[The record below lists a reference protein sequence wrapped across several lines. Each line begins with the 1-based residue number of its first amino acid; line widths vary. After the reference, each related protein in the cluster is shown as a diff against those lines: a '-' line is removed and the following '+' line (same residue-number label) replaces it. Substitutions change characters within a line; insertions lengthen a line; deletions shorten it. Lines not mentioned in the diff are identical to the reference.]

1 MKNFLRFFTEAQ
13 KSQAVIQATR
23 LGLQSDG
30 HGGWYDK
37 KGEFVA
43 KTEGGK
49 LVFYNQGDQPGRD
62 PNQDRTQT
70 NQQPVAT
77 QTRKVSQPQQTQE
90 PEKKADGETEGED
103 LGTLLS

>member
-37 KGEFVA
+37 KN
-43 KTEGGK
+43 
-49 LVFYNQGDQPGRD
+49 LLRRQ
-62 PNQDRTQT
+62 
-70 NQQPVAT
+70 
-77 QTRKVSQPQQTQE
+77 KVES
-90 PEKKADGETEGED
+90 
-103 LGTLLS
+103 